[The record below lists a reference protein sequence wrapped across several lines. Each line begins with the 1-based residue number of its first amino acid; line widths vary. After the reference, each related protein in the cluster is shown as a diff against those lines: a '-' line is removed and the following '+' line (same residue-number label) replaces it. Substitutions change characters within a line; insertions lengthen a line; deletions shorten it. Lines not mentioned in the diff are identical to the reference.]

1 MTLEPVHI
9 KAISNL
15 ASRIDFSLK
24 DNETEKA
31 SDLLDLLQELKHDG
45 KVVLKSMGKV
55 NRGKVDINRMS
66 QAQDPFD
73 VTYSCDSGSTN
84 PISFDSG
91 LYVDFCHCVI
101 ASTPTDLE
109 LHRKRTIVSA
119 TYSPSSRV
127 TISTTTGWEMFD
139 EGAGRTKIIRIQP
152 GLLRKRIKRMVH
164 DISLYL
170 AESEHML
177 WMLDELGTDRFF
189 IMDGPIYPKQLMYW
203 MVVESDDIQIRYDPN
218 AKKIL
223 QNYIDIMDYHIEKQL
238 PIVGFVKNPE
248 DMQIMH
254 TIKKQGGRPDLP
266 WVLDAQF
273 FKNVL
278 SPDRS
283 GKKSNRY
290 ITYTNWFMQPNQ
302 FYERMLNRTSPL
314 VEESLTHRFRQEDY
328 SLTFFMVFVP
338 SIDVVFKIESPY
350 GITKNEEMRNMITR
364 KVLYDISVSGVPKTL
379 AKADSVAKIRL
390 AERRQIIDQ
399 FKSLKVDTR
408 YNDVRWGETDD

>member
-24 DNETEKA
+24 DNEIEK
-31 SDLLDLLQELKHDG
+31 SSNLLDLLQELKHDG
-45 KVVLKSMGKV
+45 KVVLSSIGKV
-55 NRGKVDINRMS
+55 NRGKVDVNRMS

-73 VTYSCDSGSTN
+73 ITYSCDSGSTN
-84 PISFDSG
+84 PIVFDSG

-127 TISTTTGWEMFD
+127 TISTTHDWEMFD
-139 EGAGRTKIIRIQP
+139 EGAGRTKIIRIKP
-152 GLLRKRIKRMVH
+152 GLLHKRIKRMVH
-164 DISLYL
+164 DIALYL

-177 WMLDELGTDRFF
+177 WMLDENSTERFF

-223 QNYIDIMDYHIEKQL
+223 QNYIDIMDYHIEKQI

-278 SPDRS
+278 SLDRS
-283 GKKSNRY
+283 VGKNNRY

-302 FYERMLNRTSPL
+302 FYERILNKTSPL
-314 VEESLTHRFRQEDY
+314 VEESLDHRFQKEDY

-379 AKADSVAKIRL
+379 AKADSVAKIRIS
-390 AERRQIIDQ
+390 ERCQIIDQ
-399 FKSLKVDTR
+399 FKTLKVDTR
-408 YNDVRWGETDD
+408 YNDVRWGDTDD